1 MNQYPATIT
10 PSPIRKLSTLEDEI
24 TELAAHINAATYRLL
39 TLIREYDERK
49 GWGGGGLKSCAHWL
63 NWKCGIN
70 LGAAREKVRVAHA
83 LQHLPHISAA
93 LRNGRIS
100 FSKVRAMTR
109 VATAQNEDY
118 LLMIADHGTAAHVER
133 LVRNYRRVQR
143 SEALERDKQLHA
155 LREFNWY
162 IDDDGSYVLKGRLS
176 PEQGARVVQA
186 LDTAM
191 GALHEEQRNPAENVS
206 AETPVAAKRA
216 DALERIADTFLI
228 NSDSTATIKGG
239 DRCTLHLHTDI
250 STLSADGDGAESEL
264 ANGGHVSAETS
275 RRLACDCGVV
285 HWLENSDG
293 TALDIGRR
301 TRSIPPAIRRAL
313 DRRDG
318 GCRFPGCT
326 TRHLVDAHHIQ
337 HWADGGETRL
347 DNLLLLCRHHHRLV
361 HEGGYGLTIESNEPV
376 FTAPN
381 GKRVP
386 QGPDMRF
393 SGNVFALTTANQR
406 EEIDI
411 DAATLVPLWH
421 GDKMD
426 DGMAVDGLIRRE

>member
-10 PSPIRKLSTLEDEI
+10 TTPIRELSTLEDEI

-39 TLIREYDERK
+39 TLIREYDERQ

-100 FSKVRAMTR
+100 FSKVRAITR
-109 VATAQNEDY
+109 VA
-118 LLMIADHGTAAHVER
+118 
-133 LVRNYRRVQR
+133 
-143 SEALERDKQLHA
+143 
-155 LREFNWY
+155 
-162 IDDDGSYVLKGRLS
+162 
-176 PEQGARVVQA
+176 
-186 LDTAM
+186 
-191 GALHEEQRNPAENVS
+191 
-206 AETPVAAKRA
+206 
-216 DALERIADTFLI
+216 
-228 NSDSTATIKGG
+228 
-239 DRCTLHLHTDI
+239 
-250 STLSADGDGAESEL
+250 
-264 ANGGHVSAETS
+264 
-275 RRLACDCGVV
+275 
-285 HWLENSDG
+285 

-326 TRHLVDAHHIQ
+326 TRHSVDAHHVQ

-381 GKRVP
+381 GKPVP

-393 SGNVFALTTANQR
+393 RGNVFALTTANQR
-406 EEIDI
+406 EKIDI

-426 DGMAVDGLIRRE
+426 DGMAVDGFR